1 MTNSNPPQA
10 PQQSGDE
17 KPSQHV
23 PGYPR
28 GHHVPGTPG
37 RRWENPG
44 ADGAGGTRTGRGG
57 GGGDEDYPQP
67 PKVGREDGLA
77 PNLNGAPE
85 NVRLGLQAWLAAAAL
100 QCLYALVQF
109 IANLVDDRDLRRM
122 VTKVMEDQ
130 PPIVGDVKNTVSLE
144 TMVVAANTTSMLW
157 MIAAAVICAWLAYRA
172 ARGAVYS
179 RMFLNVGSVYLMLT
193 AVLLAFSSGPS
204 TMAVGFVLL
213 LGAIVILSGV
223 SAALGMWFMSR
234 PDNAKWLGI
243 PSQEVV
249 EKYISAV
256 EDFRKK
262 NEKSKA
268 KKKSK
273 DNDKPS
279 DKSGK
284 NTDA

>member
-1 MTNSNPPQA
+1 M
-10 PQQSGDE
+10 
-17 KPSQHV
+17 
-23 PGYPR
+23 
-28 GHHVPGTPG
+28 
-37 RRWENPG
+37 
-44 ADGAGGTRTGRGG
+44 
-57 GGGDEDYPQP
+57 
-67 PKVGREDGLA
+67 
-77 PNLNGAPE
+77 
-85 NVRLGLQAWLAAAAL
+85 AAAAL

-193 AVLLAFSSGPS
+193 AVLLAFSSGSS

>member
-1 MTNSNPPQA
+1 M
-10 PQQSGDE
+10 
-17 KPSQHV
+17 
-23 PGYPR
+23 
-28 GHHVPGTPG
+28 
-37 RRWENPG
+37 
-44 ADGAGGTRTGRGG
+44 
-57 GGGDEDYPQP
+57 
-67 PKVGREDGLA
+67 
-77 PNLNGAPE
+77 
-85 NVRLGLQAWLAAAAL
+85 AAAAL

-144 TMVVAANTTSMLW
+144 TMVVAANTISMLW
-157 MIAAAVICAWLAYRA
+157 MIVAAVICAWLAYRA

-193 AVLLAFSSGPS
+193 AVLLAFSSGSS

>member
-1 MTNSNPPQA
+1 M
-10 PQQSGDE
+10 
-17 KPSQHV
+17 
-23 PGYPR
+23 
-28 GHHVPGTPG
+28 
-37 RRWENPG
+37 
-44 ADGAGGTRTGRGG
+44 
-57 GGGDEDYPQP
+57 
-67 PKVGREDGLA
+67 
-77 PNLNGAPE
+77 
-85 NVRLGLQAWLAAAAL
+85 AAAAL